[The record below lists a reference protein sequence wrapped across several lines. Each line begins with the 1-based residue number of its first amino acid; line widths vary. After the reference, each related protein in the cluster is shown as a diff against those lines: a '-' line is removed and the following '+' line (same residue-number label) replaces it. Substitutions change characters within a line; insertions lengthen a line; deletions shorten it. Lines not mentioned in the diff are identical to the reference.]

1 MLGLSS
7 SGFTHFC
14 QFVWINVGHTYILW
28 LLLVSAH
35 GYLEPRFKKMWLFF
49 SRHAIHL
56 HFSFIFNYEKDCCL
70 YFLDLFC
77 LFVCF
82 GLICATTQQYLIKNN
97 TYIGKLSDS
106 LKRNSVFWDTRQ
118 FCNHRFL
125 YKLRFENMSFVQ
137 KRQKLQVW
145 EIGVIIFFFF
155 IVKNNALF

>member
-1 MLGLSS
+1 MWDIL
-7 SGFTHFC
+7 
-14 QFVWINVGHTYILW
+14 TYYDCFWCLHMDIW
-28 LLLVSAH
+28 NPDS
-35 GYLEPRFKKMWLFF
+35 KKVWLFF